1 MSKVEQSSYNGT
13 GPMSSTV
20 IVLIPYSYPGGT
32 AASLRVYNFVEGLV
46 ANGQKVHVVSFY
58 HMPSRRLNIEN
69 YNAQNVSE
77 YFIFPGRN
85 ELQFRNLFSYRSKVS
100 KSFCE
105 IVQRITSKEKV
116 QLVYIYDGTS
126 YAYFNAVTKLIQQLK
141 IPMTFDITELRDSNY
156 SLQTFLF
163 AKDITFKGKLS
174 NLLLF
179 PDYYSG
185 KKAILKRA
193 AFFIS
198 ISTSLKKYL
207 EVYGKPVIILPGF
220 ERFAGPPGKPNPMDK
235 VTLLYVGSLIERD
248 APQTLKLV
256 VQEVL
261 DHHDHVEVKFIGRY
275 GTSKKGKELV
285 EELQHKY
292 GDHIVSLGQVGEDM
306 MASELMLADIL
317 VLCRKDSLEERCAF
331 PTRLAEYL
339 ALRKAILVSPIGDI
353 PLYLEDGKDVGFVD
367 LDDHGR
373 LSDSSRSTIQRIISD
388 EEFREKM
395 AENGNK
401 KGKRYFDNIRNAEEV
416 LKQVQHQS

>member
-1 MSKVEQSSYNGT
+1 M
-13 GPMSSTV
+13 PDTV

-32 AASLRVYNFVEGLV
+32 AASLRVFNFVEGLA
-46 ANGQKVHVVSFY
+46 ANAQKVHVVSLY
-58 HMPSRRLNIEN
+58 HMPSRRSKIDD
-69 YNAQNVSE
+69 YNAQTVSE
-77 YFIFPGRN
+77 HFIFPGKY
-85 ELQFRNLFSYRSKVS
+85 ELQFKNLFSYRAKVS
-100 KSFCE
+100 KTFCG
-105 IVQRITSKEKV
+105 IVRGIASKEKV

-141 IPMTFDITELRDSNY
+141 IPMTFDITEQRDSNY
-156 SLQTFLF
+156 SLWTLMFSN
-163 AKDITFKGKLS
+163 DLS
-174 NLLLF
+174 IRNKISNTLLF
-179 PDYYSG
+179 PDYVFG
-185 KKAILKRA
+185 KKLVLKRA
-193 AFFIS
+193 TFFIS
-198 ISTSLKKYL
+198 ISTALKKYL
-207 EVYGKPVIILPGF
+207 VDYGKQVIIIPGF
-220 ERFAGPPGKPNPMDK
+220 ERFVKISHKLSPDRK

-256 VQEVL
+256 VEDAL

-317 VLCRKDSLEERCAF
+317 VLCRQVSLEERCAF

-353 PLYLEDGKDVGFVD
+353 PLYLEDGKDVGFVTLED
-367 LDDHGR
+367 SGR
-373 LSDSSRSTIQRIISD
+373 LSDCSRSTIQRMISD
-388 EEFREKM
+388 EDFREKM
-395 AENGNK
+395 AENGNM

-416 LKQVQHQS
+416 LKQVQSHS